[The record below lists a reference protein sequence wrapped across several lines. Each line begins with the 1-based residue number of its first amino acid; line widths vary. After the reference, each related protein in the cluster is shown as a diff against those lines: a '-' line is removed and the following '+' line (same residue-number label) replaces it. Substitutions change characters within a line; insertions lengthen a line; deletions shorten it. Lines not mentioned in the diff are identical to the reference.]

1 MPIEPNIIE
10 QQILNLHRTPF
21 RQELARILKCSP
33 DEEALKAFA
42 VKSPDRFYQ
51 AVAILGKLAGFS
63 DPKNIT
69 VENNFFL
76 QIQQLSDAQLQV
88 ELQKSLQ
95 ALQPKPLE
103 VIHERNTDSDS
114 SGDADDGSSD
124 APV

>member
-1 MPIEPNIIE
+1 MLEPTILE

-21 RQELARILKCSP
+21 RQELARVLGCHP
-33 DEEALKAFA
+33 DEEALRAFA

-76 QIQQLSDAQLQV
+76 QIQQLSDAQLQLEV
-88 ELQKSLQ
+88 QKSLQ

-103 VIHERNTDSDS
+103 VVHERDPESHDS
-114 SGDADDGSSD
+114 GNANDGSAD